1 MRAYLWRMFAGSV
14 GLTVAAELGVAILY
28 LSVERLREGAG
39 RTEAGARP
47 GLRGAFPSGGMGH
60 GARILL
66 LTVLVNLLTNPPAVL
81 VCWLG
86 RLWMPPGLQLCLQ
99 LAVEALVVA
108 VEGGVYGS
116 FGRKPGWKIK
126 RPMLFAL
133 AANGTSWLLGLWLS

>member
-1 MRAYLWRMFAGSV
+1 MRAYLWRMFAGSL

-39 RTEAGARP
+39 QTKAGARP
-47 GLRGAFPSGGMGH
+47 GLRGAFSSEGMGH
-60 GARILL
+60 GARTLL
-66 LTVLVNLLTNPPAVL
+66 LTVLVNLLTNPPAGL

-86 RLWMPPGLQLCLQ
+86 RLWMPPGLQLYLQ

>member
-1 MRAYLWRMFAGSV
+1 MRAYLWRMFAGSL

-86 RLWMPPGLQLCLQ
+86 RLWMPPGPQLYLQV
-99 LAVEALVVA
+99 AVEAMEVA

-116 FGRKPGWKIK
+116 FGGKPGWKIK

>member
-1 MRAYLWRMFAGSV
+1 MRAYLWRMFAGSL
-14 GLTVAAELGVAILY
+14 GLTVAAGVPVKGQEEFGTDEKKAVYASDIVYTTHSALGFDY
-28 LSVERLREGAG
+28 L
-39 RTEAGARP
+39 
-47 GLRGAFPSGGMGH
+47 MNN
-60 GARILL
+60 L

-86 RLWMPPGLQLCLQ
+86 RLWMPPGLQLYLQ

>member
-1 MRAYLWRMFAGSV
+1 MRAYLWRMFAGSL

-86 RLWMPPGLQLCLQ
+86 RLWMPPGLQLYLQ

-108 VEGGVYGS
+108 VEGGVYWAV
-116 FGRKPGWKIK
+116 GRKE
-126 RPMLFAL
+126 
-133 AANGTSWLLGLWLS
+133 NGDVS

>member
-1 MRAYLWRMFAGSV
+1 MRAYLWRMFAGSL

-39 RTEAGARP
+39 QTKAGARP
-47 GLRGAFPSGGMGH
+47 GLRGAFPSEGMGH
-60 GARILL
+60 GARVLL

-86 RLWMPPGLQLCLQ
+86 RLWMSPGLQLYLQ

-116 FGRKPGWKIK
+116 FGGKPGWKIK